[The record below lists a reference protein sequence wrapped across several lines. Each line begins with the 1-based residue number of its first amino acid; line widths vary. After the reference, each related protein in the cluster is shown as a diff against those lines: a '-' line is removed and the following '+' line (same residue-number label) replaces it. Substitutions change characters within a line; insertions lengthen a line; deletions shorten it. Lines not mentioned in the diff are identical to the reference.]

1 MSYSHTHTH
10 TKKSRRAGAG
20 VEKSK
25 LPLSRKL
32 YVCCFFCALGVWV
45 WFQLNCSGIS
55 CAAPMPPIRLVL
67 PQLALLQ
74 PAALCSLVTLPSLIF
89 VHVRYTNSVQSI
101 NAAENITNTACSG
114 TTPIGQQQHDKECH
128 HSFVFR
134 FHLLCLDNQ
143 QSHEPCDHDN
153 DSLCHLIKMQYIKL
167 AHKAEL
173 RKLPQP
179 KLIVCVH
186 AWVSQECTGAWGC
199 VNI

>member
-1 MSYSHTHTH
+1 M
-10 TKKSRRAGAG
+10 
-20 VEKSK
+20 EKSK

-32 YVCCFFCALGVWV
+32 YVCCFLSLGVMAIELLGYFV
-45 WFQLNCSGIS
+45 RCSNAS
-55 CAAPMPPIRLVL
+55 HKACVTTVCTM
-67 PQLALLQ
+67 LQ

-89 VHVRYTNSVQSI
+89 VHVRYSSSVQSI

-153 DSLCHLIKMQYIKL
+153 NSLCHLIKMQYIKP
-167 AHKAEL
+167 AHKAKL

-179 KLIVCVH
+179 KLTVCVH
-186 AWVSQECTGAWGC
+186 A
-199 VNI
+199 